1 MQNHVLDYLD
11 ATVKRVPDKL
21 AFADEEVQYTF
32 RELDTIIKNTASCL
46 AEKGYYK
53 EPVIVFMKKSPRTIA
68 TFFSIIDAGCFYVP
82 IDEEMPAARIN
93 LILENCKPRVLICDD
108 AMREAAEKLT
118 FTGEILSFENVP

>member
-46 AEKGYYK
+46 AERA
-53 EPVIVFMKKSPRTIA
+53 ITRSQ
-68 TFFSIIDAGCFYVP
+68 
-82 IDEEMPAARIN
+82 
-93 LILENCKPRVLICDD
+93 
-108 AMREAAEKLT
+108 
-118 FTGEILSFENVP
+118 

>member
-93 LILENCKPRVLICDD
+93 LILENCKPR
-108 AMREAAEKLT
+108 
-118 FTGEILSFENVP
+118 

>member
-68 TFFSIIDAGCFYVP
+68 TFSQSL
-82 IDEEMPAARIN
+82 MRAAFMCLLTRKCRRQE
-93 LILENCKPRVLICDD
+93 LI
-108 AMREAAEKLT
+108 
-118 FTGEILSFENVP
+118 